1 MKYSIK
7 IDKRLPFIGHI
18 NAAKLLEIQQ
28 LEISL
33 GGFGRQFR
41 DEHGDVDTR
50 DETEGEEQQMLSF
63 KRDFG
68 NEEVILYF
76 FMDNY

>member
-18 NAAKLLEIQQ
+18 NGAKLLEVQQ

-41 DEHGDVDTR
+41 DEHDDVDMG
-50 DETEGEEQQMLSF
+50 DETGAEEQQMLSF

-68 NEEVILYF
+68 DEEVILW
-76 FMDNY
+76 

>member
-7 IDKRLPFIGHI
+7 LDKRLPFIGHI
-18 NAAKLLEIQQ
+18 NGAKLLDIQR

-33 GGFGRQFR
+33 RGFGRQFR
-41 DEHGDVDTR
+41 HDHDDVDMA
-50 DETEGEEQQMLSF
+50 DETGGEEQQMLSF

-68 NEEVILYF
+68 DEEVILW
-76 FMDNY
+76 